1 MKSKGEM
8 VMAASSSTNAPEN
21 LPPRVWE
28 KIEAAI
34 RTVGYG
40 SITIIVQDGKVI
52 QIEINEKIKLA

>member
-1 MKSKGEM
+1 
-8 VMAASSSTNAPEN
+8 MAVGSSMNTPDN

-40 SITIIVQDGKVI
+40 SITIIVQDGRVI
-52 QIEINEKIKLA
+52 QIEINEKIKLV

>member
-1 MKSKGEM
+1 
-8 VMAASSSTNAPEN
+8 MAASSSTNAPEN